1 MTDHPVLRVRDIHKT
16 YAGVDVLRG
25 VSFDLERGASKVVI
39 GPSGTGKSTLL
50 RCINLLS
57 PPDSGTV
64 EIDGET
70 VRHTDINRIR
80 SRIGYVFQ
88 EFNLFTHLRV
98 LDNVRLGPHRVL
110 GTSRDAATRR
120 AREELERVGLEDKM
134 DAYPAELSGGQK
146 QRASIARALAMDP
159 ALMLFDEPTSALD
172 PELTGEVVQV
182 MKSLANAGMTMLVVS
197 HEMGFARSA
206 ADEIIFMEGG
216 VIVEQGPPSTLFKS
230 PKHQRTAD
238 FMHLITSEGSGSESV
253 ETTSNPSSIK
263 DPS

>member
-1 MTDHPVLRVRDIHKT
+1 MTDRPVLRVRDIHKT
-16 YAGVDVLRG
+16 YGGVEVLRG
-25 VSFDLERGASKVVI
+25 VGFDLERGSSKVVI

-70 VRHTDINRIR
+70 VRHSDINRIR

-98 LDNVRLGPHRVL
+98 IDNVRLGPYRVL
-110 GTSRDAATRR
+110 GQSKDAATRR

-182 MKSLANAGMTMLVVS
+182 MKNLANGGMTMLVVS
-197 HEMGFARSA
+197 HEMGFAQSA

-216 VIVEQGPPSTLFKS
+216 LIVEQGPPSVLFNS
-230 PKHQRTAD
+230 PRNRRTAD
-238 FMHLITSEGSGSESV
+238 FMHLITSEGSGEAPVSA
-253 ETTSNPSSIK
+253 TSNVK